1 MAILRGGRRIGN
13 YDIRVG
19 IPRDRSL
26 DNVEQDPRLKQRQGG
41 NKESTMNRFISKM
54 AEGEGFARPNR
65 FLVDFILPRG
75 IQEQAT
81 GEGDSDEY
89 VFQEEISRSTQ
100 PGQLAQETEL
110 RRGLRAFCYNIEMP
124 SRNVDTRAFQTY
136 GPKREIAYAYSF
148 PGEVTASFYADKY
161 LRQRT
166 FFEMWQNS
174 IMDQATHNM
183 HFYDEYVGGI
193 RIYQLGAFS
202 GDAFRDRIAYGVEL
216 MEAYPKTI
224 TAVPFDYGTNNEIQK
239 ISITFSFRNWHNLS
253 LDQVKNYTVGG
264 GFTVPTV
271 KQGNRGIF
279 GNILSKLPPE
289 IRRAGRDAVNV
300 IRQRVPI
307 GSVFGGKVFPPFL

>member
-26 DNVEQDPRLKQRQGG
+26 DNVLGDPRLKQRAGG
-41 NKESTMNRFISKM
+41 NPESTLGRFMGKV

-75 IQEQAT
+75 VSSETVELGDGEQEILF
-81 GEGDSDEY
+81 E
-89 VFQEEISRSTQ
+89 EEISRSTKFRELQ
-100 PGQLAQETEL
+100 QNTEIQ
-110 RRGLRAFCYNIEMP
+110 RGLRAFCYNIEMP
-124 SRNVDTRAFQTY
+124 SRNIDTKAFQTY
-136 GPKREIAYAYSF
+136 GPKREVAYAYSF
-148 PGEVTASFYADKY
+148 PGEITASFYADKY

-174 IMDQATHNM
+174 VMDQDTHNM

-202 GDAFRDRIAYGVEL
+202 GEADRDRISYGVEL
-216 MEAYPKTI
+216 FEAFPKTI
-224 TAVPFDYGTNNEIQK
+224 TAVPFDYGSEDIQK
-239 ISITFSFRNWHNLS
+239 ISITFSFRNWINLS

-271 KQGNRGIF
+271 KQGNRGLL